1 MSKNQKRLEKM
12 RNNPKNVSFGD
23 AISVL
28 LSLGFEEK
36 RIKGSHHHYV
46 IEVDGESHIQTI
58 PFKRPHIGRV
68 YVKQI
73 LALIDELEL
82 LDVTEDNKDDEGE
95 QGVDTENHD
104 EEQND

>member
-23 AISVL
+23 AESVL

-36 RIKGSHHHYV
+36 RVKGSHHHYV

-73 LALIDELEL
+73 LALIDELGL
-82 LDVTEDNKDDEGE
+82 SNVTEDEDEQDIDMESRDD
-95 QGVDTENHD
+95 
-104 EEQND
+104 EQND